1 MVLEFSDCQDDQS
14 FGPTVRGCRDDFDFT
29 VRFENIFFALVPSSA
44 FVACSLLRILFLLQR
59 PRVLQSRILASC
71 KLLSALAIS
80 AISLALLIVYASSNR
95 TDVVF
100 TSAIALHFV
109 SALCIVALSGL
120 EHTRS
125 QRPSILLQTFLLLII
140 LFGVVRARTFWL
152 AAHGSED
159 VVFCR
164 LFTSSVIAKAILLL
178 LESKQ
183 KSTYFLDKSTQ
194 RNAEETIGLF
204 GLVAYEWLYS
214 LFWKGY
220 TTILNLDDLF
230 PLDERLATEGL
241 QLKLM
246 DHLKTGAKG
255 RKYGFRLAK
264 SLCKTL
270 SLSLGLP
277 VVPRLGLIAFRFCQ
291 PFLIN
296 TLLDYLRK
304 TDEDPPANFGY
315 GLMGAAFLIYSGIA
329 MSTSIY
335 WYFHE
340 RSLCKFRAALGG
352 AVYLKTTEMR
362 LGPSGDSAAVTLMST
377 DVERIRVGLLNL
389 HEFWGNSVEVAL
401 ASWLL
406 ERQLGAAVAAPLIVV
421 VCCVIAGA
429 FANRYTG
436 GRQKVWMAKIQKRVG
451 LTANVI
457 SNMKHLK
464 ISGLAAHVEDLIQGM
479 RVDELKAASRFRSV
493 YVVAITLGFLPI
505 ALCPVMTF
513 AVTSRTLDATT
524 IFTSMSYLLLL
535 ADPLSYIFQNTPNL
549 LAAFTCLERIQDFLE
564 QDPRHDYRIIETDV
578 ESSDGGETERKRA
591 TAVSISS
598 SSFGWELDKKTIRN
612 ITLEIPA
619 LQLTI
624 IVGPVG
630 SGKSTLCKALLGEV
644 PFMEGRVVVDSS
656 AVSRRIGYCD
666 QTPYLSNTSIKS
678 NIIGFSNFNRPRY
691 EEVIRAT
698 LLEPDFMVLP
708 KGDETIIGSD
718 GISLSGG
725 QKQRVSMAR
734 ALYLDSNFFV
744 FDDILSGLDADTED
758 QVFRRVF
765 GPHGLI
771 RTRNA
776 TAVLCTHTVRHL
788 PSADHIVALGSEGTI
803 AEQGTFKNLLANERY
818 IHSLGISASDDRVSF
833 DTSSTVLMEENTK
846 PEVQAVHPTVAGPEN
861 QESGHI
867 DRKNRMTGDST
878 VYKHYLGSL
887 GKTSITAFIVFGLGW
902 GFFYNWGNVW
912 LQFWSEDVS
921 SQHPSQSQA
930 FYVGLYTLFQMCY
943 VGSLFFVFFIC
954 YRTMV
959 RVSGSKLHKA
969 ALSTLISAP
978 LRFFTT
984 TDTGLVTN
992 LFSQDMTLIDN
1003 ELPVAVTNLALD
1015 LCNAI
1020 GMAAVI
1026 STASPWLSI
1035 SYPVL
1040 FFVLWVVQ
1048 KFYLRTSRQL
1058 RFLDL
1063 EAKSPLYTHF
1073 LDTIKD
1079 VATFRAFGWVPDGIQ
1094 TNNCLLNNSQR
1105 PAYLLAMVQR
1115 WLLFTLQVLVMLLAV
1130 GVVTL
1135 ATQLRASSGFTGAS
1149 LVTLMTFGDVLNY
1162 IIRWFTQLETSIGA
1176 VTRLKNFSQNITP
1189 ESLDGED
1196 VIPPREWPTR
1206 GAIQISRVSASYTG
1220 TRGEHE
1226 SSLALTDFQL
1236 NIGSGEKVA
1245 ICGRSGS
1252 GKSSTILL
1260 LLRLLDPLSTCSENI
1275 AIDDIPLHQ
1284 IDRSTLRERIIA
1296 IPQDPVFLP
1305 DGTSFMSNLDP
1316 FEASSSEEC
1325 HSVLQLVGLL
1335 SVVKERG
1342 GLQSGMSVEMLSQ
1355 GQKQLFSL
1363 ARAVL
1368 RVRIRAREIASGF
1381 GPVAA
1386 NTTGGILL
1394 LDEVSSNVDQE
1405 TDRAMQRIILEEFAC
1420 YTIVM
1425 ISHRLE
1431 MVMNFDTVV
1440 VMEKGSVIEHGE
1452 PKVLVNREGSRFK
1465 ELWSLGNRG

>member
-1 MVLEFSDCQDDQS
+1 MLDFSECRDDQS
-14 FGPTVRGCRDDFDFT
+14 FGPDVRGCRDDFDFT
-29 VRFENIFFALVPSSA
+29 VRFENIFFALVPSSV
-44 FVACSLLRILFLLQR
+44 FVACSLIRIVSLLRN
-59 PRVLQSRILASC
+59 PRVLQSRVFASC
-71 KLLSALAIS
+71 KLLLALAVS
-80 AISLALLIVYASSNR
+80 AITLALLIVCARSNN
-95 TDVVF
+95 TDAVF
-100 TSAIALHFV
+100 ISATALYFV
-109 SALCIVALSGL
+109 SALCIVALSGF

-125 QRPSILLQTFLLLII
+125 PRPSVLLQIFLLLTI
-140 LFGVVRARTFWL
+140 LFDVVRVRTFWL
-152 AAHGSED
+152 AANSSED

-164 LFTSSVIAKAILLL
+164 LFTSSIVAKTILLF
-178 LESKQ
+178 LESQQ
-183 KSTYFLDKSTQ
+183 KSNQILHSSRQGNPEDK
-194 RNAEETIGLF
+194 IGIF
-204 GLVAYEWLYS
+204 GLVAYTWLYG

-230 PLDERLATEGL
+230 PLDERLSTEGL
-241 QLKLM
+241 QLRLM
-246 DHLKTGAKG
+246 DHLKVSGAKG
-255 RKYGFRLAK
+255 RKYGFGLAK
-264 SLCKTL
+264 ALSRTLFVSLV
-270 SLSLGLP
+270 LP
-277 VVPRLGLIAFRFCQ
+277 VIPRLGLTAFRFCQ

-296 TLLDYLRK
+296 TLLDYLRN
-304 TDEDPPANFGY
+304 TDEGPPANFGY
-315 GLMGAAFLIYSGIA
+315 GLIGAAFLIYSGIA
-329 MSTSIY
+329 ASTSFY

-340 RSLCKFRAALGG
+340 RTLCKCRAALGG

-362 LGPSGDSAAVTLMST
+362 LGSSGDSAAVTLMST
-377 DVERIRVGLLNL
+377 DVERIRVGFLNL

-421 VCCVIAGA
+421 LCCVIAGT

-436 GRQKVWMAKIQKRVG
+436 GRQKVWMGKIQKRVG

-464 ISGLAAHVEDLIQGM
+464 ISGLAAPVEDLIQAM
-479 RVDELKAASRFRSV
+479 RVDELQAASRFRTV
-493 YVVAITLGFLPI
+493 YVIAITLGFLPI

-513 AVTSRTLDATT
+513 AVASRTLDATT

-564 QDPRHDYRIIETDV
+564 QDPRHDYRIARTAM
-578 ESSDGGETERKRA
+578 ESNDSGESERKRV
-591 TAVSISS
+591 TAVSISNG
-598 SSFGWELDKKTIRN
+598 SFGWEANKVTIRN
-612 ITLEIPA
+612 VSLDIPA
-619 LQLTI
+619 SQLTVV
-624 IVGPVG
+624 VGPVG
-630 SGKSTLCKALLGEV
+630 SGKSTLCKTLLGEV
-644 PFMEGRVVVDSS
+644 PVAEGRVVIDTNT
-656 AVSRRIGYCD
+656 VSGIIGYCD
-666 QTPYLSNTSIKS
+666 QTPYLSNTSIKN
-678 NIIGFSNFNRPRY
+678 NIVGFSTFNKSRY
-691 EEVIRAT
+691 GEVIRAT
-698 LLEPDFMVLP
+698 LLEPDFKFLP
-708 KGDETIIGSD
+708 EGDETIIGSD

-765 GPHGLI
+765 GLDGLI
-771 RTRNA
+771 RSRNA

-788 PSADHIVALGSEGTI
+788 PSADQIVALSSEGTI
-803 AEQGTFKNLLANERY
+803 AEQGTFKNLLANQKY
-818 IHSLGISASDDRVSF
+818 IHSLGISVPDDRVSV
-833 DTSSTVLMEENTK
+833 DTSSTVMMEEEMK
-846 PEVQAVHPTVAGPEN
+846 PEAQAVPPTLAVPET

-887 GKTSITAFIVFGLGW
+887 GRTSISALILFGLGW

-912 LQFWSEDVS
+912 LQFWSKDVS
-921 SQHPSQSQA
+921 STHPSQSKA
-930 FYVGLYTLFQMCY
+930 FYVGLYALFQMCY

-969 ALSTLISAP
+969 ALSTLITAP

-1040 FFVLWVVQ
+1040 FLVFEEANL
-1048 KFYLRTSRQL
+1048 TS
-1058 RFLDL
+1058 
-1063 EAKSPLYTHF
+1063 THF

-1079 VATFRAFGWVPDGIQ
+1079 VATFRAFGWVSDGIE
-1094 TNNCLLNNSQR
+1094 TNNRLLNNSQR

-1115 WLLFTLQVLVMLLAV
+1115 WLLFTLQILVMLLAV

-1189 ESLDGED
+1189 ESLED
-1196 VIPPREWPTR
+1196 ENVVPPREWPMR
-1206 GAIQISRVSASYTG
+1206 GAIQISGVSASYTG
-1220 TRGEHE
+1220 TSAENE
-1226 SSLALTDFQL
+1226 SSLALKDLSLAIQP
-1236 NIGSGEKVA
+1236 GEKVA

-1260 LLRLLDPLSTCSENI
+1260 LLRLLDPLSNCSENI
-1275 AIDDIPLHQ
+1275 MIDEVPLHK
-1284 IDRSTLRERIIA
+1284 IDRSALRERIIA

-1305 DGTSFMSNLDP
+1305 DGTSFLSNLDP
-1316 FEASSSEEC
+1316 IGNSTSEEC
-1325 HSVLQLVGLL
+1325 QSVLKIVGLW
-1335 SVVKERG
+1335 SVIEERG
-1342 GLQSGMSVEMLSQ
+1342 GLESGMSVEMLSQ

-1363 ARAVL
+1363 ARAIL
-1368 RVRIRAREIASGF
+1368 RARAHARDLRSEF
-1381 GPVAA
+1381 GTAGA
-1386 NTTGGILL
+1386 GGAGGILL

-1405 TDRAMQRIILEEFAC
+1405 TDRTMQRIILEEFVC

-1425 ISHRLE
+1425 VSHRLE

-1440 VMEKGSVIEHGE
+1440 VMERGSVIECGK
-1452 PKVLVNREGSRFK
+1452 PKVLVEREGSQFK
-1465 ELWSLGNRG
+1465 ELWSLGNKG